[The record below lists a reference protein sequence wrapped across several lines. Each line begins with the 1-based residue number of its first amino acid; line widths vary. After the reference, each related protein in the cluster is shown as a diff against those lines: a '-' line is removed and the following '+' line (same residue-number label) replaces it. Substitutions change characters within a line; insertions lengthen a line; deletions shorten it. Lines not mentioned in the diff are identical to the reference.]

1 METRMA
7 VAKSNLAVEKDKFG
21 VDVEIH
27 YCQMIGG
34 TPNLT
39 FFLSQ
44 FVKLIENGHAHP
56 HIAGT
61 NRSKAVYATINN
73 KIVGQITF
81 EILDDYSK
89 TTWIT
94 LSSVDEEFRGRGIY
108 TMLHKNL
115 ESLMLELG
123 SRKLASH
130 VHLDNQVRLS
140 SARKA
145 GMKPVYY
152 RMEKDL

>member
-1 METRMA
+1 MA

-21 VDVEIH
+21 VDVEIR

-44 FVKLIENGHAHP
+44 FLRLIESGHAHP
-56 HIAGT
+56 HMTGS
-61 NRSKAVYATINN
+61 NRSKAVYATIDDR
-73 KIVGQITF
+73 IVGQITF

-108 TMLHKNL
+108 TMLHKHL
-115 ESLMLELG
+115 ETLMIELG

-130 VHLDNQVRLS
+130 VHVDNTVRQA